1 MNGRKLA
8 KFYSRGAERMSAQKY
23 TDKGR
28 RHMQA
33 YCVKGLVEERD
44 TFQDQFLLICE

>member
-28 RHMQA
+28 GHMQA

>member
-23 TDKGR
+23 TARGR
-28 RHMQA
+28 KA
-33 YCVKGLVEERD
+33 YARISCQRFGGRA
-44 TFQDQFLLICE
+44 